1 MAREHGTRSKYV
13 TDKCRCDLC
22 RKANTAYYHKDK
34 YNQAPKFVKASRT
47 RKHIAELRAAGVGK
61 RAIANTAQVSL
72 SAIMKI
78 AAGQVLQIRPETEA
92 AICGVTARAV
102 ADHGYVPIARTLEHI
117 ELLVAKGW
125 TRKNIANAIGTGR
138 ERALQMPKDR
148 IVAWRARAIEAL
160 LDLPAPI
167 NYDRWG
173 NAVEAKPAEITAAR
187 QPVIPVDVALP
198 TMIDEG
204 DMSWMARGACRVNAT
219 PTWVFFPGRG
229 DQKVMEAAKA
239 VCATCSVS
247 SDCLDYAQRTAQHV
261 GIWGGLSERQRRDLR
276 AKTTTAK
283 CVRCT
288 SVYPKN
294 AQRTLC
300 DHCYAVHR
308 KAKRNEYSRQASLR
322 TTAVAS

>member
-148 IVAWRARAIEAL
+148 IVGWRARAIEAL

-173 NAVEAKPAEITAAR
+173 NPVKVEASEVAPAQQR
-187 QPVIPVDVALP
+187 PIPADVALP
-198 TMIDEG
+198 TMIHEG
-204 DMSWMARGACRVNAT
+204 DMSWMTRGACRVNST
-219 PTWVFFPGRG
+219 PTWVFFPGDG
-229 DQKVMEAAKA
+229 DRKVAAAAKA
-239 VCATCSVS
+239 ICATCAVS
-247 SDCLDYAQRTAQHV
+247 GDCLDYAQRTSQHIGV
-261 GIWGGLSERQRRDLR
+261 WGGLSARERRDLR
-276 AKTTTAK
+276 SKTLTAT

-288 SVYPKN
+288 TIYPKTPN
-294 AQRTLC
+294 RKLC
-300 DHCYAVHR
+300 DDCYAAYR
-308 KAKRNEYSRQASLR
+308 KAKRYEYSRQSALR
-322 TTAVAS
+322 QAGVAS

>member
-1 MAREHGTRSKYV
+1 VAREHGTRSKYV
-13 TDKCRCDLC
+13 AEKCRCDLC

-47 RKHIAELRAAGVGK
+47 RNHIAELRAAGVGK
-61 RAIANTAQVSL
+61 RAIADTAQVSL

-78 AAGQVLQIRPETEA
+78 AAGHVRQIRPETEA
-92 AICGVTARAV
+92 AICGVTARAI
-102 ADHGYVPIARTLEHI
+102 ADHAYVDIGPTLANINLLLAR
-117 ELLVAKGW
+117 GW

-148 IVAWRARAIEAL
+148 IVARRARAIEAL
-160 LDLPAPI
+160 LDQPTPT

-173 NAVEAKPAEITAAR
+173 NAVEAKPAEISAAR

-247 SDCLDYAQRTAQHV
+247 SDCLDYAQRTSQHV
-261 GIWGGLSERQRRDLR
+261 GIWGGMSERQRRDLR
-276 AKTTTAK
+276 AKATTAK

-288 SVYPKN
+288 SVYPKA

-322 TTAVAS
+322 STAVAS